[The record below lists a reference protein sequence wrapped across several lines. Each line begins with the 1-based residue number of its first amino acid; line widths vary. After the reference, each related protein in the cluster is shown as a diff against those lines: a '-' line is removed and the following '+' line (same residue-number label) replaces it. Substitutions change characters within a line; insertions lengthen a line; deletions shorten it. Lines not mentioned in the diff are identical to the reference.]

1 MHETLHDQEENNF
14 TDLCQIG
21 FNPLLYQV
29 RLKMKALLRLV
40 NMGYPR
46 KLSSNL
52 DRYLESNPKTVDGNR
67 SKELECALRNK
78 HCAVCSL
85 STIFLLLFCCTLVA
99 SCMRLLIE
107 GLRVIIRAKFRS
119 CYFANLI
126 SAPETCEKGEQ

>member
-1 MHETLHDQEENNF
+1 LTFSLAFFVFLTKKRHFLSAFRMHETLHDQEENNF

-67 SKELECALRNK
+67 SKELECALRSSK
-78 HCAVCSL
+78 QALCCVL
-85 STIFLLLFCCTLVA
+85 TIYNFSVIVLL
-99 SCMRLLIE
+99 
-107 GLRVIIRAKFRS
+107 
-119 CYFANLI
+119 YFGCVMHAL
-126 SAPETCEKGEQ
+126 TD